1 MHCPLPNGHCAWSI
15 LPVGEANGPVGGSNG
30 YWRQAALAVFWVQA
44 DIAVSGLL
52 TRKAALS
59 ATLRAELLCESR
71 AWLLPRSS
79 MRCLRDQALA
89 YECSLDQFRSAS
101 KIEAVLGHEGEL

>member
-15 LPVGEANGPVGGSNG
+15 LPVGGANG

-52 TRKAALS
+52 TSQAAFS
-59 ATLRAELLCESR
+59 GTLREELFCESR
-71 AWLLPRSS
+71 AWGGVRAVDVPSRRPAESGERSANCEQTIGATWWLL
-79 MRCLRDQALA
+79 
-89 YECSLDQFRSAS
+89 FRSPV
-101 KIEAVLGHEGEL
+101 EAQNL

>member
-1 MHCPLPNGHCAWSI
+1 MNGCVLLALLQCDAVDGPVHCPLPNGHCAWSI
-15 LPVGEANGPVGGSNG
+15 LPVGGANG

-59 ATLRAELLCESR
+59 ATLRAELFCESR

-79 MRCLRDQALA
+79 MRRLRDH
-89 YECSLDQFRSAS
+89 RP
-101 KIEAVLGHEGEL
+101 